1 VVWWRENLRVL
12 SRIQC
17 HDPRWIWLGGKW
29 EMGGGKRV
37 ILAERQGREN
47 D

>member
-1 VVWWRENLRVL
+1 
-12 SRIQC
+12 
-17 HDPRWIWLGGKW
+17 
-29 EMGGGKRV
+29 MGGGKRV